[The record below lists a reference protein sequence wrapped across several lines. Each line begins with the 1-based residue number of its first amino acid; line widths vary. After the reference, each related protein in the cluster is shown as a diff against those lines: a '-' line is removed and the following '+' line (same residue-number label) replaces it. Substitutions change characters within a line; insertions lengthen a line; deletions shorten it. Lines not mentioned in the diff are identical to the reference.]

1 MMGSTAKLDA
11 AVQRC
16 IDDHL
21 DLIDEAL
28 RGSGMSR
35 SERQSILDD
44 VQTQILDMLAER
56 TEGDPTVEDVRAVI
70 AELDPPESY
79 ATGDDVFTERLVPP
93 PQAGSEPRF
102 SKLAI
107 IGAFWGSL
115 PFVFVLLAVL
125 VASLARKGGPS
136 PALGLLILNVLLLPL
151 GLVALTA
158 PFSTTILGWIA
169 VAQIRYSV
177 GKLHGLGLAL
187 ANALV
192 YPILLLLGISY
203 GLAVLIGAFLEAPG
217 EILDL
222 SYPHS
227 WSDLMSNGIIW
238 TIAIT
243 IWLVT
248 SSLLVRW
255 AWRAAN
261 RPVEQP

>member
-1 MMGSTAKLDA
+1 MGLTAKLHT

-21 DLIDEAL
+21 DLIDEML

-44 VQTQILDMLAER
+44 VQTQVLDMLAER
-56 TEGDPTVEDVRAVI
+56 AEGEPTVEEVRAVI

-79 ATGDDVFTERLVPP
+79 ATEGEVGGERPAHTP
-93 PQAGSEPRF
+93 RPATSSRF

-115 PFVFVLLAVL
+115 PFVFAILLAL
-125 VASLARKGGPS
+125 VAYLNPGDRSS
-136 PALGLLILNVLLLPL
+136 PAGVVILQVLLLPL
-151 GLVALTA
+151 GPVALTA
-158 PFSTTILGWIA
+158 PFGTTILGWIA
-169 VAQIRYSV
+169 VAQIRYSA
-177 GKLHGLGLAL
+177 GRLHGLGLAL
-187 ANALV
+187 ANSLV

-203 GLAVLIGAFLEAPG
+203 GLAVLLGAFLEAPL

-222 SYPHS
+222 TYSHS
-227 WSDLMSNGIIW
+227 WNDLVSNSLIW
-238 TIAIT
+238 TLAIA

-255 AWRAAN
+255 VWRAAN
-261 RPVEQP
+261 RPVGQP

>member
-1 MMGSTAKLDA
+1 MMGLTAKLDA

-16 IDDHL
+16 IDDRL

-35 SERQSILDD
+35 GERQSILDD
-44 VQTQILDMLAER
+44 VQTQVLDMLAER
-56 TEGDPTVEDVRAVI
+56 TEGAPTVEDIRAVI

-79 ATGDDVFTERLVPP
+79 ATEGEVVQDSLASRAQHD
-93 PQAGSEPRF
+93 AAPRF

-115 PFVFVLLAVL
+115 PFVLAILAVFVTFL
-125 VASLARKGGPS
+125 SPRDRSS
-136 PALGLLILNVLLLPL
+136 PASVVFLQILLLPL

-158 PFSTTILGWIA
+158 PFGTTILGWIA
-169 VAQIRYSV
+169 VAQIRYSA
-177 GKLHGLGLAL
+177 GRLHGLGLAL
-187 ANALV
+187 ANSLV
-192 YPILLLLGISY
+192 YPILLLLCISY
-203 GLAVLIGAFLEAPG
+203 GLAVLLGAFLEAPG

-222 SYPHS
+222 TYAHS
-227 WSDLMSNGIIW
+227 WNDLMSNGLIW
-238 TIAIT
+238 TLAIA

-248 SSLLVRW
+248 SGLLIRW

-261 RPVEQP
+261 RSVQQP